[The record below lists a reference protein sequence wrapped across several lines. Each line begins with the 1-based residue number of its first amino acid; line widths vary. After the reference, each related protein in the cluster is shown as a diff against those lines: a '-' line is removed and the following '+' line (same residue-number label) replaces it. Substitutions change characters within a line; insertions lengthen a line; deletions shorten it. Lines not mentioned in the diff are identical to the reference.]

1 MEYNTTRNKLRI
13 SQYGR
18 NIQMMIESLHDI
30 EDREKRTRMAH
41 TIVDVMAQ
49 LNPDIK
55 ETSDLK
61 HSLWD
66 HLYIISNF
74 TLDVDAPYPAPE
86 PETLTSRPERL
97 SYGHHKVRYR
107 HYGRNIEQIIKVIG
121 DFPDGKEKDMMTRNI
136 ANHLKKSYL
145 NWNRD
150 SVNDE
155 LIVEHLNV
163 LSDGKLALKEDD
175 RLFATNDILSRNRP
189 KKKLQQPRNNSHRQR
204 RK

>member
-66 HLYIISNF
+66 HLYTCIYMI
-74 TLDVDAPYPAPE
+74 Y
-86 PETLTSRPERL
+86 
-97 SYGHHKVRYR
+97 
-107 HYGRNIEQIIKVIG
+107 I
-121 DFPDGKEKDMMTRNI
+121 
-136 ANHLKKSYL
+136 L
-145 NWNRD
+145 N
-150 SVNDE
+150 
-155 LIVEHLNV
+155 
-163 LSDGKLALKEDD
+163 
-175 RLFATNDILSRNRP
+175 
-189 KKKLQQPRNNSHRQR
+189 NNE
-204 RK
+204 